1 MAVAP
6 TIAARAAPA
15 PLALRLGTAAAGDLT
30 FLRQVRGGHV
40 VGMVVTHTSGSDH
53 FASKHLGGTS
63 IEDFQLQLGIAMSS
77 GLFDWIAAS
86 WGASPPARD
95 GAVLGCD
102 PSYVVRSERAF
113 TAALISATALPACDA
128 ASKTTGFLTIRLTP
142 RELLPATDPK
152 AKLTIPITGGKQK
165 LWQTSNFRLQ
175 IDGLDCTKVTRVAA
189 FTVRRPIERV
199 SSGGGVDLQA
209 KPIDFPSLRITFAAS
224 TAPTWVAWHHD
235 FVVAGNNGPAAE
247 RNGSLSFLAP
257 NLATELAR
265 VDFAGLGIF
274 RLTSDPDE
282 DAAPSQAARMTAD
295 LYCEQMALLPG
306 GAP

>member
-1 MAVAP
+1 MSVAP
-6 TIAARAAPA
+6 TIAARAAPT
-15 PLALRLGTAAAGDLT
+15 PLALRIGTAAAGDLT

-40 VGMVVTHTSGSDH
+40 LGTVVAHTSGSDH
-53 FASKHLGGTS
+53 FASKHLGGTR

-86 WGASPPARD
+86 WGANPPAHD

-102 PSYVVRSERAF
+102 LNYVVRSERAF
-113 TAALISATALPACDA
+113 TAALISETAFPACDA
-128 ASKTTGFLTIRLTP
+128 ASKATGLLTIRLTP
-142 RELLPATDPK
+142 RELLPITDPNT
-152 AKLTIPITGGKQK
+152 KLTIPIAAGKQK

-175 IDGLDCTKVTRVAA
+175 IDGLDCSKVTRVAA
-189 FTVRRPIERV
+189 FTVRRTIERV
-199 SSGGGVDLQA
+199 SAGGGVVLQA
-209 KPIDFPSLRITFAAS
+209 GPIDFPSLRITFAAS
-224 TAPTWVAWHHD
+224 TAPSWVAWHQD
-235 FVVAGNNGPAAE
+235 FVVAGNNGPGAE
-247 RNGSLSFLAP
+247 RTGSLSLLAP
-257 NLATELAR
+257 NLAVELAR

-282 DAAPSQAARMTAD
+282 DAAPSQVARMTAD